1 MYARPNL
8 TSLFN
13 PRAAAHLAAAALA
26 AITLAAAPA
35 ARADDFVATA
45 NSLYSSVLP
54 SQRAETTL
62 FPAIAKLKAPPAA
75 AGRLVLAI
83 LLPATSA
90 SWPEVAAWCTSEES
104 KAALAA
110 LAKVTSEDDWQKAP
124 TIALPYGADK
134 TDPDLVAL
142 DMYVELGDP
151 ATLALA
157 DFKYLP
163 AMERLSLLIHTE
175 ATRLAATGEPAK
187 ALELMVRSTL
197 LGRQMCERGFFKE
210 QRFGYSL
217 ALTSLERIRDVM
229 YMDLQSGSPKLT
241 AETVRDQVKRLR
253 EDGTLGTNWSRLSLP
268 KVDRIAGEQL
278 LSRIM
283 VKGAGADD
291 KQFSKLLTQLGD
303 PERPL
308 RKFSDF
314 AKWDAIR
321 SIHANEADTLK
332 QLNRVFGDWETRW
345 KLLPNDAIL
354 KALTDFQKTS
364 RARFGSVDKLIGN
377 LDNLFELRTRLI
389 VESGGTRAAMG
400 CYGFYRQYNTFPVS
414 IVAGAPNIL
423 REKDVSR
430 DPFTGARLEHFKYLI
445 PGKGVSP
452 LFEMQVF
459 NGSNVPAFAV
469 TLNDETFVIYSVGP
483 DGNLNGMRRAT
494 QMILDDKGDYLIFPP
509 ITSLFRKHMI
519 ETGNVE

>member
-1 MYARPNL
+1 MYARPIL
-8 TSLFN
+8 TSLFK
-13 PRAAAHLAAAALA
+13 PVAAVALA
-26 AITLAAAPA
+26 AVALTAAPT
-35 ARADDFVATA
+35 ARADDFVASA
-45 NSLYSSVLP
+45 NALYASVLP
-54 SQRAETTL
+54 SQRAEITL

-90 SWPEVAAWCTSEES
+90 AWPEVAAWCTSDES
-104 KAALAA
+104 KAALEA
-110 LAKVTSEDDWQKAP
+110 LAKITKEDDWKKAP

-134 TDPDLVAL
+134 TDPDLVGI

-187 ALELMVRSTL
+187 AVELMVCSTL
-197 LGRQMCERGFFKE
+197 LGRQMCNRGFFKE

-217 ALTSLERIRDVM
+217 ALTSLDRIRDVM
-229 YMDLQSGSPKLT
+229 YMDLKSGSPKLT
-241 AETVRDQVKRLR
+241 AEAVRDQVKRLR
-253 EDGTLGTNWSRLSLP
+253 EDGILGTGRLSFP
-268 KVDRIAGEQL
+268 KADRMAGEQL

-283 VKGAGADD
+283 IKGGGADD
-291 KQFSKLLTQLGD
+291 RQFPKLLTQLGD

-321 SIHANEADTLK
+321 SIHANEPETLK
-332 QLNRVFGDWETRW
+332 QLNNVFGDWEKRW
-345 KLLPNDAIL
+345 QMKPSDAFL

-400 CYGFYRQYNTFPVS
+400 CYGFYRQYNTFPGS
-414 IVAGAPNIL
+414 IVAGVPSIL
-423 REKDVSR
+423 REQDVSR
-430 DPFTGARLEHFKYLI
+430 DPFTGDRKEQFKYFI
-445 PGKGVSP
+445 PGKSP
-452 LFEMQVF
+452 FPILEMQVF

-494 QMILDDKGDYLIFPP
+494 QMVLDDKGDFLIFPP
-509 ITSLFRKHMI
+509 ITSLFRKYMI
-519 ETGNVE
+519 ETGDLK